1 MLLHPRLPPLI
12 RSTPLAENLALIF
25 SEESDQ
31 EAELRKSL
39 GLYTN
44 QIEIQQHLD
53 IEMNNSTPQPLGEPV
68 IHTSSHAS
76 SYLEI
81 TSPVTRQELV
91 SALQPQ
97 PKEKEK
103 AISSPEPTSVEAQA
117 DKEQLILYQSSVV
130 EAPKLPIS
138 QSSPKAHQPGPSN
151 SVPTIPRRG
160 VPFVGDED
168 EEMPAINLD
177 SDSDPE

>member
-1 MLLHPRLPPLI
+1 LPPLI
-12 RSTPLAENLALIF
+12 RPTPLAENLALIF

-44 QIEIQQHLD
+44 QIEIQHLD
-53 IEMNNSTPQPLGEPV
+53 IEMNNSTPQPLGESV
-68 IHTSSHAS
+68 THTSSHAS
-76 SYLEI
+76 SSLEI
-81 TSPVTRQELV
+81 TSPVTRQESV

-117 DKEQLILYQSSVV
+117 DKEQLILYQLSVV

-160 VPFVGDED
+160 VPFVEDED